1 MQCILVSRLNLTA
14 TSLFYPT
21 VRTDRTSSW
30 ASHLDVGLWRN
41 VGLGIRPQYKQL
53 NLNAF
58 NRVIVPRVWALR
70 VRYLWLIEPVAN
82 PPIPSHPLI
91 HYPLVAWGNP

>member
-1 MQCILVSRLNLTA
+1 M
-14 TSLFYPT
+14 P
-21 VRTDRTSSW
+21 TDRASSW

-82 PPIPSHPLI
+82 PPHPFTPAHTLRPCGVAQ
-91 HYPLVAWGNP
+91 PLTKHVKLQTNWHVQLVE